1 MCHSLHL
8 SHQNNEEDNLET
20 LCMHF
25 FFFCFVFVVFECL
38 RV

>member
-8 SHQNNEEDNLET
+8 SHQNNEEDNMET
-20 LCMHF
+20 LYMH

>member
-25 FFFCFVFVVFECL
+25 FFCFVFVVFECL